1 MPISRAAGIVA
12 LAACAKFCSAPG
24 QSFFIAVFVDH
35 LIAGTS
41 VTRTG
46 FAVMYGLAT
55 VFSAATV
62 LGVGRAVDRR
72 GVAPVWASVALG
84 LSAGCLVLSLATGPA
99 LVFLAL
105 CLMRGFGQGSFPLLG
120 TVLVASS
127 FEAARGRAL
136 SLSSQGIAVATATL
150 PALCVVLIAA
160 VGWRPTLQIVAA
172 TLALVVVP
180 LSLLARSGRRRPAL
194 AQPRPAALRETL
206 RRPGV
211 RSLLLIFAV
220 PPLVTTAIVVNAV
233 SVLGEIGLGSGEAA
247 GAIGVMALSAVGGA
261 LIGGL
266 LVDRFAPRVV
276 LAAMGATLVASTVLM
291 LAKLPVAAYAGFVAL
306 GLAGGLYTT
315 ANGSLWAQTYGT
327 EGLGR
332 LQSLASSG
340 QILGAALG
348 PLPLALSLSLGG
360 SYAPGLA
367 LLAALA
373 GAGLLGGWLWA
384 SRAARRD
391 ATPGTQLLRPRR
403 SPAGS
408 SAAA

>member
-1 MPISRAAGIVA
+1 MSTSRAAGIVA

-24 QSFFIAVFVDH
+24 QSFFIAIFVDH

-46 FAVMYGLAT
+46 FAAMYGLAT

-72 GVAPVWASVALG
+72 GVAPVWAAVALG
-84 LSAGCLVLSLATGPA
+84 LSAGCLALSLATGPA

-136 SLSSQGIAVATATL
+136 SLSSQGIAAATATL
-150 PALCVVLIAA
+150 PGLCVALIAA
-160 VGWRPTLQIVAA
+160 FGWRPTLQIVAA
-172 TLALVVVP
+172 ALALVVLP
-180 LSLLARSGRRRPAL
+180 LSLLARTGRRRRVASHSTPAG
-194 AQPRPAALRETL
+194 LRETL

-261 LIGGL
+261 LIGGV

-276 LAAMGATLVASTVLM
+276 LAALGVALTLSVALLALGVPVL
-291 LAKLPVAAYAGFVAL
+291 AYGSFVAL
-306 GLAGGLYTT
+306 GVANGLYAT
-315 ANGSLWAQTYGT
+315 ANGSLWAQTYGA

-348 PLPLALSLSLGG
+348 PLPLALSLSLTG

-384 SRAARRD
+384 ARTSRRGGPIPASAFEPLPQEAA
-391 ATPGTQLLRPRR
+391 
-403 SPAGS
+403 
-408 SAAA
+408 

>member
-1 MPISRAAGIVA
+1 MSASRAAGIVA
-12 LAACAKFCSAPG
+12 LAACAKFASAPG

-35 LIAGTS
+35 LIAGAG

-72 GVAPVWASVALG
+72 GVGPVWAAVALG
-84 LSAGCLVLSLATGPA
+84 LSAGCLTLSLASGAA

-136 SLSSQGIAVATATL
+136 GLASQGIAVATAIL
-150 PALCVVLIAA
+150 PGLCVALIAA
-160 VGWRPTLQIVAA
+160 FGWRPTLQIAA
-172 TLALVVVP
+172 AALALGVAP
-180 LSLLARSGRRRPAL
+180 LSLVAQRGAPHVRAPA
-194 AQPRPAALRETL
+194 PSAAGLRETL

-211 RSLLLIFAV
+211 RPLLLVFAV
-220 PPLVTTAIVVNAV
+220 PPLLTTAVVVNSV
-233 SVLGEIGLGSGEAA
+233 SLLGEIGLGVGQAA
-247 GAIGVMALSAVGGA
+247 GAIGAMALCAVAGA
-261 LIGGL
+261 LLGGV
-266 LVDRFAPRVV
+266 LVDRFASRVP
-276 LAAMGATLVASTVLM
+276 LAAMGAALTLSAALLL
-291 LAKLPVAAYAGFVAL
+291 LAAPLAAYAAFVVL
-306 GLAGGLYTT
+306 GLAGGLYST

-327 EGLGR
+327 AGLGR

-348 PLPLALSLSLGG
+348 PLPLALSLSLTG

-373 GAGLLGGWLWA
+373 AAGLVGGWLWA
-384 SRAARRD
+384 TRTARREAPRPGAFEPLPQE
-391 ATPGTQLLRPRR
+391 AT
-403 SPAGS
+403 
-408 SAAA
+408 